1 MSGIEGIENNPFVGY
16 GMGVRAGC
24 SELRGGSHWLS
35 HDEAHAVQ
43 CVPNA
48 CCAGMPDA
56 GTALTEDIR
65 VFSRAS
71 GDAAT
76 ACLQK
81 KSNRGN
87 PIESSAQGGL
97 VVCYNPVYALRG

>member
-1 MSGIEGIENNPFVGY
+1 MMSGIEGIENNPFVGY

-56 GTALTEDIR
+56 GTA
-65 VFSRAS
+65 FSKGTQVS
-71 GDAAT
+71 SQVGGDAAT

-81 KSNRGN
+81 RA
-87 PIESSAQGGL
+87 IEAIRSRAQPKVDAYML
-97 VVCYNPVYALRG
+97 